1 MALYISP
8 LVVSAAVIV
17 ALLVVTWR
25 SRSDP
30 VAPWF
35 AATLVAFLIW
45 TVGYVFEILSPS
57 LDAKLRWADFEF
69 IGIAVLPV
77 VWFEVVRRYTGHGP
91 LPRWFAALLAA
102 FVAVSVVVF
111 AVNPGGIFRGAPTLD
126 TTTSPSV
133 VVPDYGWYW
142 ATLFMPVV
150 YLLLA
155 TTVVLLAHAMWRDRQ
170 SLYRLQYG
178 LLIVAI
184 LLPVIAG
191 TLYILGVEPAP
202 GLNPTTA
209 VVSISG
215 AIMAYALFRYRLF
228 GIAPLARGMVVDGL
242 SDGVIVLDTYDRIV
256 DFNPA
261 ARQLFPDLD
270 GEALGRP
277 VSEILAFHPGLLE
290 SIGHVA
296 DDSAQ
301 DTVVAELSV
310 ALPGDAAGG
319 LPESRHFTL
328 ALTAVRT
335 SGGRVLGHSVLLHD
349 VTRSVELLRQVERL
363 ATTDPLTELLT
374 RKAFL
379 ELGEREMTRARRQG
393 FPMWL
398 VKLDLDHFAL
408 VNDLYGSDVGDEVIR
423 AVAGACRRI
432 LRAFD
437 LVGRF
442 GGEEFVMLLPHLSA
456 VEAEEIAER
465 LRQTVE
471 ALAVWKDD
479 QLVTVTASVGLAGT
493 ERTDH
498 EFLNDLLAPADSALR
513 RAREDGGNRVVVGAE
528 EWGASGPAGRAQRPG
543 GEQGP

>member
-1 MALYISP
+1 VTPHMALYISP
-8 LVVSAAVIV
+8 LVVSAAVLV

-25 SRSDP
+25 SRSDA

-35 AATLVAFLIW
+35 AATLVAFLVW
-45 TVGYVFEILSPS
+45 TVGYVFEILSPT
-57 LDAKLRWADFEF
+57 LGAKLAWADFEF

-77 VWFEVVRRYTGHGP
+77 VWFEVVRRHTGYGS
-91 LPRWFAALLAA
+91 LPRWFVAVLAA
-102 FVAVSVVVF
+102 FVAVSIAVF
-111 AVNPGGIFRGAPTLD
+111 LANPAHIFRVAPSLD
-126 TTTSPSV
+126 AATSPAV

-142 ATLFMPVV
+142 AAFFMPVV
-150 YLLLA
+150 YLLLGA
-155 TTVVLLAHAMWRDRQ
+155 SVVLLGHAIWRDRQ
-170 SLYRLQYG
+170 GLYRRQYA

-184 LLPVIAG
+184 ALPVAAG
-191 TLYILGVEPAP
+191 TLYVFGIQPAP

-209 VVSISG
+209 VISVSG

-228 GIAPLARGMVVDGL
+228 DIAPLARGMVVDGL
-242 SDGVIVLDTYDRIV
+242 SDGVIVLDTHDRIV

-261 ARQLFPDLD
+261 ARGLFPDLD
-270 GEALGRP
+270 SEALGRP

-290 SIGHVA
+290 SIGHAA
-296 DDSAQ
+296 DDSAP
-301 DTVVAELSV
+301 DTVVAELSMT
-310 ALPGDAAGG
+310 LPGDEAGG
-319 LPESRHFTL
+319 AVPESRHFTL
-328 ALTAVRT
+328 ALTGVR
-335 SGGRVLGHSVLLHD
+335 SRGGRLLGHSVLLHD

-408 VNDLYGSDVGDEVIR
+408 VNDLYGADVGDEVIR

-437 LVGRF
+437 VVGRF
-442 GGEEFVMLLPHLSA
+442 GGEEFVMLLPHLDA
-456 VEAEEIAER
+456 GEAEEVAGR
-465 LRQTVE
+465 LRQAVE
-471 ALAVWKDD
+471 SLSVWKDD

-493 ERTDH
+493 DCAGH

-513 RAREDGGNRVVVGAE
+513 RARDEGGNRVACGAP
-528 EWGASGPAGRAQRPG
+528 EWGTAGPRTEGH
-543 GEQGP
+543 